1 MSQKKV
7 IKSKIVTPESQKP
20 PQGDKEVII
29 DLSDKPI
36 AKPVVKSP
44 VRTLVPQVV
53 STPPEDDDN
62 DVDEASDAEDQPQT
76 ATSVKRRT
84 RTKKTYPP
92 SDDMFEELIKSMCEL
107 REISRKIITLAR
119 ETQKSSKKEV
129 KDLNL
134 KIKKEKN
141 EKPTRKPRG
150 FALPSPI
157 SNEMVDYLV
166 KEAGITQIERKI
178 NDQSSCPVKI
188 EYGCLLARNELTSAL
203 CNHFRTSLMR
213 KNEADK
219 RDIHLD
225 EKTTKLFGIDK
236 QKFIETGGRLSGAG
250 EPIITYFDLQK
261 YLPKHCG
268 KQATGH

>member
-1 MSQKKV
+1 M
-7 IKSKIVTPESQKP
+7 PDEE
-20 PQGDKEVII
+20 DEE
-29 DLSDKPI
+29 DALSD
-36 AKPVVKSP
+36 
-44 VRTLVPQVV
+44 T
-53 STPPEDDDN
+53 
-62 DVDEASDAEDQPQT
+62 EDQSQQV
-76 ATSVKRRT
+76 TSVKRRT
-84 RTKKTYPP
+84 RTKKVYPP
-92 SDDMFEELIKSMCEL
+92 SEDMFEELIKSMCEL

-129 KDLNL
+129 KELNL

-141 EKPTRKPRG
+141 EKPARKPRG

-178 NDQSSCPVKI
+178 NDQASCPVKI

-225 EKTTKLFGIDK
+225 DKTTKLFGIDK
-236 QKFIETGGRLSGAG
+236 QKFVETGGRLSATG
-250 EPIITYFDLQK
+250 EPIITYFDLQR

-268 KQATGH
+268 KQAKDH